1 MWAHHTTHFCCLQ
14 GENDTPAERGGDVL
28 LHPVVLQA
36 KSGGADGGRNV
47 LAVLA

>member
-1 MWAHHTTHFCCLQ
+1 MWAHHTTHCCCLQ
-14 GENDTPAERGGDVL
+14 GESDALAEQQSDVL

-36 KSGGADGGRNV
+36 KRGGTDGGRAV